1 MNEYTCYTRQGKWK
15 CNSRVSLKR
24 KSAKPVRGGEAIKT
38 DRKLIASTDI
48 DAMRTALYYCW
59 RDAEDFIRL
68 EFRKGAENYT
78 LSIFHIDN
86 NSHDCFTL

>member
-1 MNEYTCYTRQGKWK
+1 MKEYTCYTRQGKWK
-15 CNSRVSLKR
+15 LTAES
-24 KSAKPVRGGEAIKT
+24 
-38 DRKLIASTDI
+38 DM
-48 DAMRTALYYCW
+48 DAMRQALYFCW
-59 RDAEDFIRL
+59 RDDEDFIRL

>member
-15 CNSRVSLKR
+15 LVADS
-24 KSAKPVRGGEAIKT
+24 
-38 DRKLIASTDI
+38 DM

-59 RDAEDFIRL
+59 RDDEDFIRL

-78 LSIFHIDN
+78 LSIYRQQPRIRY
-86 NSHDCFTL
+86 NSTMEISKVH

>member
-1 MNEYTCYTRQGKWK
+1 MT
-15 CNSRVSLKR
+15 
-24 KSAKPVRGGEAIKT
+24 A
-38 DRKLIASTDI
+38 DTDI
-48 DAMRTALYYCW
+48 DAMRQALYFCW
-59 RDAEDFIRL
+59 RDDEDFIRL

>member
-15 CNSRVSLKR
+15 LTADS
-24 KSAKPVRGGEAIKT
+24 
-38 DRKLIASTDI
+38 DI

-59 RDAEDFIRL
+59 RDDEDFIRL

-86 NSHDCFTL
+86 NSHSKFAPRIGEAQKLSKKTI

>member
-1 MNEYTCYTRQGKWK
+1 MTAD
-15 CNSRVSLKR
+15 S
-24 KSAKPVRGGEAIKT
+24 
-38 DRKLIASTDI
+38 DI

-59 RDAEDFIRL
+59 RDNEDFIRI

-86 NSHDCFTL
+86 NSHECFTL